1 MNRTKVILSIFL
13 MLFLLL
19 AGLVLPSFWK
29 SQKKEASGNKGR
41 EPAKE
46 TTETN
51 SDTPMPEYLD
61 FDALKAF
68 FSDSQ
73 IASLKGQFPVYLKE
87 YVKKEQTSITFLPE
101 KTSYPTETT
110 VCLMFSLS
118 DQDTLPVTY
127 HTPTGVFLFGD
138 SLPSLTS
145 QDIEHLQEGGYPDTS
160 DSPEAP
166 DTESGSASVPS
177 EDAKDTKKEVQ
188 P

>member
-101 KTSYPTETT
+101 KNQLPYRNNRLPDVFTFRSGYASGYLSHPDGCVFIWRRRGTGLCRYD
-110 VCLMFSLS
+110 CLRK
-118 DQDTLPVTY
+118 
-127 HTPTGVFLFGD
+127 
-138 SLPSLTS
+138 
-145 QDIEHLQEGGYPDTS
+145 
-160 DSPEAP
+160 ANR
-166 DTESGSASVPS
+166 
-177 EDAKDTKKEVQ
+177 
-188 P
+188 

>member
-1 MNRTKVILSIFL
+1 

-29 SQKKEASGNKGR
+29 SQKKKLPETKAG

-73 IASLKGQFPVYLKE
+73 IVSLKGQF
-87 YVKKEQTSITFLPE
+87 
-101 KTSYPTETT
+101 
-110 VCLMFSLS
+110 LS
-118 DQDTLPVTY
+118 T
-127 HTPTGVFLFGD
+127 
-138 SLPSLTS
+138 
-145 QDIEHLQEGGYPDTS
+145 
-160 DSPEAP
+160 
-166 DTESGSASVPS
+166 
-177 EDAKDTKKEVQ
+177 
-188 P
+188 